1 MMFILFKCH
10 LLKSGEGESMKI
22 KDYIQLE
29 INEIRRIINSPIHPP
44 GRVKIIRLQGM
55 LEAYQNTLTFIEKEN
70 QNG

>member
-1 MMFILFKCH
+1 
-10 LLKSGEGESMKI
+10 MKI
-22 KDYIQLE
+22 KDYIEME

-70 QNG
+70 ENG